1 MKVKGKVRK
10 KIISCTGAIVIAMSL
25 CSIPQMTAAAEYTG
39 IKYDDNLYYLKID
52 KDKDDTYDYV
62 VITGCEKTAVSVD
75 IPSEING
82 LPVTRIGEGAF
93 SLTEKLESV
102 SIPDT
107 VTAIEGTAF
116 LGAGIKNITLPD
128 SIKEIDSQAFCGTNL
143 TSVDIPDSVETLGDG
158 IFQGCYKLKT
168 VNLGKNVENIGSG
181 AFEDCSSLESIK
193 IPDSVNYIGYG
204 AFKGTPITDN
214 QNGIKYADTWVV
226 EADKNSASIEI
237 KDGTKGIAERTFS
250 EYSGLEEV
258 AFPDSL
264 EYICKYAFLDCPDI
278 QEISTGDGLKVL
290 NEEAFSGCTKLKSF
304 TMGENVATINE
315 NVFSGCTK
323 LEDITFK
330 SPSSIVNIFGNAFS
344 GTPWL
349 AAKQEENPFVVIN
362 SILIDGT
369 AAIPDTDK
377 MEALGHYTL
386 TIPDNVKTIGS
397 YAFTTMKGFSKL
409 ASVDFILPENVVKI
423 EEGGFYCCYPL
434 NNITIKNPDCEIVDD
449 GFVHWMKSEK
459 YGAPDAWKENYGG
472 TICFTA
478 SMGEYF
484 HYGNIIGHDNS
495 TAQAYA
501 KKIDYNFISLDSES
515 TETTATT
522 EVSTT
527 EPETT
532 YTTSVTEPTEITTT
546 ITEKTET
553 TATTEV
559 STPEPETTY
568 TTSVTEP
575 TEITTTITEK
585 TETTTTKVTEI
596 TTISTTKATTSIPIT
611 TTITTTATKTIS
623 VGDMNGDS
631 KIDSKDAVL
640 VLKSYAE
647 SLVNSNATVDLA
659 GDINGDK
666 KVDSKDA
673 VLILKYYAATL
684 TGFTGT
690 ISEFNK

>member
-1 MKVKGKVRK
+1 MNVKGKVRK
-10 KIISCTGAIVIAMSL
+10 KIISCTVATVIATSL
-25 CSIPQMTAAAEYTG
+25 CSIPQMTAVAEYTG

-93 SLTEKLESV
+93 TLTEKLESV
-102 SIPDT
+102 TIPDT
-107 VTAIEGTAF
+107 VTAIEGNAF
-116 LGAGIKNITLPD
+116 QMSGIKNITLPD
-128 SIKEIDSQAFCGTNL
+128 SIKEIDSQAFCATNL

-158 IFQGCYKLKT
+158 IFQGCYELKT

-181 AFEDCSSLESIK
+181 AFEDCSSLGSIK

-237 KDGTKGIAERTFS
+237 KEGTKGIAERTFS
-250 EYSGLEEV
+250 EYSSLEEV
-258 AFPDSL
+258 TFPDSL

-344 GTPWL
+344 DTPWL
-349 AAKQEENPFVVIN
+349 AAKQEENPYVVIN
-362 SILIDGT
+362 SILIDGI
-369 AAIPDTDK
+369 AAIPE
-377 MEALGHYTL
+377 MENDGYYTL

-397 YAFTTMKGFSKL
+397 YAFTTMKGLSKINVNL
-409 ASVDFILPENVVKI
+409 DFILPENVVKI
-423 EEGGFYCCYPL
+423 EAGGFYSCYPL

-449 GFVHWMKSEK
+449 GFVNWMKSEK

-472 TICFTA
+472 TICCTA
-478 SMGEYF
+478 AKGEYF

-501 KKIDYNFISLDSES
+501 KKVDYNFISLDSES

-522 EVSTT
+522 EVPTS
-527 EPETT
+527 ESEIT
-532 YTTSVTEPTEITTT
+532 YTTSVTESTEITTT
-546 ITEKTET
+546 TEKTET
-553 TATTEV
+553 TTTTEV
-559 STPEPETTY
+559 STSEPETTY

-596 TTISTTKATTSIPIT
+596 TTISTTKATTSVPIT

-623 VGDMNGDS
+623 LGDINGDG

-659 GDINGDK
+659 GDVNGDK